1 MEAGISIQNKQVIW
15 VKMSH
20 FSWED
25 IAFSMSSNLINTVFC
40 LEAWDVYYKV
50 FLDQM
55 ITVIKMERFKHV
67 QKACT
72 VETAIEEKR
81 KGGKGV

>member
-1 MEAGISIQNKQVIW
+1 
-15 VKMSH
+15 MSH
-20 FSWED
+20 LSWED

-40 LEAWDVYYKV
+40 LETWDVYYKV
-50 FLDQM
+50 LLDQI

-72 VETAIEEKR
+72 VETAIEEK
-81 KGGKGV
+81 KEGEEGG